1 LKKPQ
6 SLLLAFFI
14 FLFISFSLY
23 EPFINLFNNQ
33 TEPAPEVASVKSI
46 NNTIENGETLFSIF
60 TKYGL
65 RTEELFEMKSAAAS
79 IHPLRHIRPGQ
90 SYTFILDE
98 QNCISAFT
106 YGINEDTFLKIERVD
121 GCFQASKYSLPYE
134 TRVLTIGGSIQENL
148 VSAFGTEREDYL
160 LALQAADILAWDIDF
175 NTDLRSGDTFRII
188 VEGLYL
194 DGEFKKYGK
203 ILSIEFINEKQTYN
217 AHLFDYD
224 GKSGYYNAEGQSL
237 RRAFLKA
244 PLSFRRISSHFSK
257 SRMHPILKVRRPHHG
272 IDYVAAAGTPVSTVA
287 DGTVTFA
294 GYRGAYGNLVIIA
307 HRNNYQ
313 TYYGHLSRFA
323 GGIRTGKKVR
333 QGDLVGYVGATG
345 LATGPHL
352 HYEMRQNAAPINPQ
366 RIKNVAG
373 DPIPAGQMAEFR
385 KLANSMNKIYDV
397 AVFYDTRN
405 EERKNHYLQPAVLAA
420 LTAYTRQKDTP
431 FKNN

>member
-1 LKKPQ
+1 
-6 SLLLAFFI
+6 LLLAFFVFI
-14 FLFISFSLY
+14 FISFSLY

-33 TEPAPEVASVKSI
+33 TETAPELAPEVAPIKSI

-60 TKYGL
+60 VKHGL

-79 IHPLRHIRPGQ
+79 IHPLRNIKPGTF
-90 SYTFILDE
+90 YTFIIDE
-98 QNCISAFT
+98 QNSISSFS
-106 YGINEDTFLKIERVD
+106 YGINEDTILKIERVD

-134 TRVLTIGGSIQENL
+134 TRVLTIGGSIRENL

-188 VEGLYL
+188 AEGLFL
-194 DGEFKKYGK
+194 NGAFKKYGK
-203 ILSIEFINEKQTYN
+203 ILSIEFINDKQTYN
-217 AHLFDYD
+217 AYLFDHN
-224 GKSGYYNAEGQSL
+224 GKNGYYNAEGQSL

-244 PLSFRRISSHFSK
+244 PLSFRRISSHFSR

-272 IDYVAAAGTPVSTVA
+272 IDYVAATGTPISTVA

-294 GYRGAYGNLVIIA
+294 GYRGGYGNLVIIS
-307 HRNNYQ
+307 HRNGYQ

-323 GGIRTGKKVR
+323 GGIRKGKRVP
-333 QGDLVGYVGATG
+333 QGDLIGYVGATG
-345 LATGPHL
+345 QATGPHL
-352 HYEMRQNAAPINPQ
+352 HYEMKQSGAPINPL

-385 KLANSMNKIYDV
+385 KLAYSMNKIYDV

-405 EERKNHYLQPAVLAA
+405 EERKNHYLQPSLLAA
-420 LTAYTRQKDTP
+420 LSGYNGQKDASL
-431 FKNN
+431 KNN